1 MKKYKIEDICR
12 LLEVNENTIFD
23 FIQNQW
29 LNISSPETNEFDQED
44 ITRAR
49 LILELIET
57 FEVNEEAVPIIL
69 HLVDQLHQ
77 LRIET
82 NTRR

>member
-1 MKKYKIEDICR
+1 MKKYKIEDICQ